1 MVREDFDMAYRYKEE
16 AYYGDDTPGYVPDPR
31 PSHGSGGGGGGG
43 SGEITEIDFSKVDV
57 YNDPWL
63 KRKSLKVAM
72 SKVSPNKSTN
82 LGGANMRIDEVVNGL
97 KECAK

>member
-1 MVREDFDMAYRYKEE
+1 MAYRYREPP
-16 AYYGDDTPGYVPDPR
+16 YYGDETPQYTPDPHP
-31 PSHGSGGGGGGG
+31 PSSEGSGGGGGG
-43 SGEITEIDFSKVDV
+43 SGEITEIDFDKVDV

-63 KRKSLKVAM
+63 KRRSLKVAM